1 MGYGIGIALVAIGL
15 ILALAV
21 QDAVPGVD
29 LTMVGW
35 ICTGVGIV
43 ALVLAA
49 VTMNN
54 NRRRTDVVETR
65 REV

>member
-21 QDAVPGVD
+21 QDAVPGID

-49 VTMNN
+49 ATL
-54 NRRRTDVVETR
+54 NRRRTDHVVETR
-65 REV
+65 REI